1 MAKTIST
8 YRLLEQIGAKETLSN
23 LGIGR
28 SYSVNAIDIKKD
40 FPEYI
45 EPVLTFP
52 LEGCDSLL
60 ETYPKIVLVSAAGA
74 TGKTAMCR
82 HISSNL
88 NIPVFD
94 LGIAREVASNSL
106 TGALFKE
113 FGTDFSKYL
122 SAVQEGLQSLIID
135 ALDEGL
141 AKSGSNAFF
150 AFIDDVISIVS
161 SVHGNTIPV
170 IMLGRTQA
178 ISNLSDYLDKKQ
190 TSYSWLQISAFTRDQ
205 AHKYI
210 DLKVKPL
217 EKYSTAYKEL
227 KEYIFNAI
235 GSFVK
240 NQSKVADNFLG
251 YAPVLEA
258 IATALRQDSNYKG
271 LLEEYQHNN
280 TKGIS
285 FILNVIRKII
295 NREKEEKVNVF
306 IEKFKNDLTINEYR
320 NAIKNTYGD
329 LDQCKALMEC
339 IYGEVFQMT
348 VSNENRINS
357 EFSRKIKTFIE
368 DHPFL
373 NGDRFENTVFE
384 SYVLAR
390 LMIEDPENPFLELYL
405 ADKYRDA
412 YMLYYFMIE
421 LAYDKQLTWK
431 YIPYIYRSLISL
443 DKRDDY
449 GQTSIIRNGNSEEC
463 SVFMSREKDN
473 KSFIC
478 TSTTDTDKS
487 FNPGNVISNITIDCS
502 SIDITLDK
510 LSTEIIPPVVCLC
523 DSIRVASDI
532 VINPQSY
539 DGNDGFKNN
548 NVTIECNN
556 FNLDFQF
563 GHRPSLTI
571 NGNNVDLSI
580 NCVNKLISPF
590 DKYFSS
596 SDIPGDFNEEFK
608 TAFVKLRKILI
619 TFRSHSKGTMARYK
633 WKINDARISGHDV
646 GKLLI
651 EKLLKTGIIEDKGIM
666 YYLNR
671 DKTAKL
677 LGLTFDKLKTTLPTP
692 QMAKFINEVIAD
704 I

>member
-8 YRLLEQIGAKETLSN
+8 YRLLEQIGAKTTLSN
-23 LGIGR
+23 LGIVQ
-28 SYSVNAIDIKKD
+28 SHTVNSIDIKKD

-52 LEGCDSLL
+52 LEGCDTPLDA
-60 ETYPKIVLVSAAGA
+60 YPKIVLVSAAGA

-82 HISSNL
+82 HLSSKL

-106 TGALFKE
+106 TGSLFKE

-122 SAVQEGLQSLIID
+122 SAVQGGQQSLIID

-150 AFIDDVISIVS
+150 AFIDDVISIAS
-161 SVHGNTIPV
+161 SSYGNTIPV
-170 IMLGRTQA
+170 IMLGRTQT
-178 ISNLSDYLDKKQ
+178 ISNLSDYLDKKG
-190 TSYSWLQISAFTRDQ
+190 TTYTWLQISAFTRDQ
-205 AHKYI
+205 ADKYI
-210 DLKVKPL
+210 DQKVKPL
-217 EKYSTAYKEL
+217 EKYSIAYKEL

-235 GSFVK
+235 GSFVT

-258 IATALRQDSNYKG
+258 IAAALRQDSNYKG
-271 LLEEYQHNN
+271 QLEEYKQNN

-285 FILNVIRKII
+285 FILDVIRKII
-295 NREKEEKVNVF
+295 KREKEEKVNVF
-306 IEKFKNDLTINEYR
+306 IDKFKNDLSVNEYDH
-320 NAIKNTYGD
+320 AIKNTYGD

-339 IYGEVFQMT
+339 IYGETFQMT
-348 VSNENRINS
+348 VSNEARINA
-357 EFSRKIKTFIE
+357 EFSRKTRAFIE

-373 NGDRFENTVFE
+373 NVDRFENTVFE

-405 ADKYRDA
+405 TDKYRDA

-421 LAYDKQLTWK
+421 LIYDKQLTWR

-449 GQTSIIRNGNSEEC
+449 GQTSIIRNVNSEEC
-463 SVFMSREKDN
+463 SVLMTREKDN

-478 TSTTDTDKS
+478 ISTIDTDKS
-487 FNPGNVISNITIDCS
+487 FNPGNVLSNITIDCPA
-502 SIDITLDK
+502 IGIILDK

-523 DSIRVASDI
+523 DSIKVASDI
-532 VINPQSY
+532 IINQQPC
-539 DGNDGFKNN
+539 DGNEGLNDN
-548 NVTIECNN
+548 NVTIECTK
-556 FNLDFQF
+556 FNLDFQS

-580 NCVNKLISPF
+580 NCTNKLISPF
-590 DKYFSS
+590 DKYFSD
-596 SDIPGDFNEEFK
+596 SDISEDFNEDFK
-608 TAFVKLRKILI
+608 AAFAKLRKILI
-619 TFRSHSKGTMARYK
+619 TFRSHSKGSMARYK

-651 EKLLKTGIIEDKGIM
+651 DRLLKTGIIEEKGIM

-671 DKTAKL
+671 DKTAQL
-677 LGLTFDKLKTTLPTP
+677 LGLTFDKLKTTSPTP
-692 QMAKFINEVIAD
+692 QMAQFLNEVIN
-704 I
+704 